1 MRKQFTALVRA
12 GKDLCFPPA
21 CLACGARLPD
31 SAGPLFCASCAP
43 DVRLV
48 AEPLCRCCGRAF
60 PWAAGGNH
68 TCGPCLRKPWHFSA
82 ARAVLHYSDPVSQAV
97 QAFKYRGSTT
107 GLATFRQLKERLHHL
122 DCLADADL
130 IVPVPLHV
138 LRLRERGFNQA
149 LVLARALFPEQRRRI
164 SPFLLARIRQTVSQ
178 TGLSGRER
186 RRNLKNAFSVVAP
199 KQVAKKR
206 ILLIDDIFTTG
217 STVNECARTLR
228 RAGALEVRVLTL
240 ARVAME

>member
-1 MRKQFTALVRA
+1 MRNHVGKLLRA
-12 GKDLCFPPA
+12 CQDLCFPPA

-31 SAGPLFCASCAP
+31 SAAPLFCATCAA

-68 TCGPCLRKPWHFSA
+68 TCGPCLQKPWHFRA

-122 DCLADADL
+122 DYLADVDL
-130 IVPVPLHV
+130 ILPVPLHV
-138 LRLRERGFNQA
+138 RKLRERGFNQA
-149 LVLARALFPEQRRRI
+149 LVLARALFPAQRQRI
-164 SPFLLARIRQTVSQ
+164 TPFLLARTRPTVSQ
-178 TGLSGRER
+178 TGLSGGDR
-186 RRNLKNAFSVVAP
+186 RRNLKDAFRVEAP
-199 KQVAKKR
+199 AQVAGKR
-206 ILLIDDIFTTG
+206 LLLVDDIFTTG

-228 RAGALEVRVLTL
+228 RAGAKEVQVFTL
-240 ARVAME
+240 ARVALE